1 MEVNKQELLDKAL
14 AITEKFNE
22 LRDYVDAFRAE
33 VTELDASE
41 TVKDVLSTDLSDL
54 SDTLRYFMEDNFG
67 NEMEFLAHDIEKLD
81 SVDEASSLEYLI

>member
-67 NEMEFLAHDIEKLD
+67 NEMEFLIHDIEKLD

>member
-1 MEVNKQELLDKAL
+1 MEINKQELLDKAN

-33 VTELDASE
+33 VAELELSE
-41 TVKDVLSTDLSDL
+41 TARDVLGTDLADL

-67 NEMEFLAHDIEKLD
+67 NEMEFLIHDIEKLD
-81 SVDEASSLEYLI
+81 SIDEESPLEYLI